1 MTTNNGTGG
10 GLEDQL
16 RNLILQNGQEA
27 SVTVQ
32 HRPIVRL
39 PPIGQNQQRQQ
50 NQNQNQNRPA
60 NQYQQPPPRRAAAG
74 FSSGLHSDAAT
85 QHPGPS
91 GKAQWKQSQKQRR
104 AQEQQQTQILTPDGA
119 IIHNQNLPRRQEY
132 QQTHP
137 QQYHPQQRQPQHNQQ
152 IDPNAF
158 QRGGQVAG
166 YYQRPPPPARQLF
179 DPNGVRGPPN
189 QYLAEQHARQSQYLD
204 HTASIEIP
212 AVAMSAAERSEKE
225 TFRIRLERI
234 VHEVCAANPDRLPR
248 VSLESFGSFR
258 SGFANAGSDM
268 DLVIVLPD
276 GSPITG
282 GAAGLH
288 EDDLPRALERKLL
301 DLGFG
306 ARLLTRTRVPIIKI
320 CEVPGVSLLDKLRE
334 EREKWD
340 GMESERK
347 YPHLHPEGGEEDGV
361 DDVGVPAGGDAELV
375 GSAVDAAF
383 NPVASAADSLPVSD
397 ENKASTVKKLKG
409 KLDPKEMVKQIMT
422 DIHVSG
428 EDNDSTAPLPQAEGK
443 PAARQPRHD
452 NRPFTRERRMGPLD
466 FPKDGVGIQ
475 SDINF
480 LNPLGLHNT
489 QLLRCYSMCDPRVQ
503 PMVLFVKSWAKRR
516 KINSSYSGTL
526 SSYGYVLMVLHY
538 LVNIARPPVLPNL
551 QSPWRPNAHCTPAG
565 ATKTECDGWTVDF
578 WRNEDEII
586 AALNAGQMS
595 TNTETLGSLLEGF
608 FRYYSSMGGGPQLQ
622 WTQQVLSLR
631 SPGGIMSK
639 DEKGWVKAVTQEGDG
654 KKVQH
659 RYLFCIE
666 DPFELEHNV
675 ARTVTHFG
683 IVAIRDEFRRARRIL
698 TAVGFGQAVEGELF
712 DELVEQEVGE
722 VKEGVLLP
730 EQQGRGMEGGNG
742 MKVVQDEGHEARL
755 AKYKQSQANMP
766 TKAKVSQQQLPR
778 SLNVAD
784 KEAFPTLGGA
794 KPKFGARNTK
804 TQQSDDGQ
812 MSEISGD
819 RARAYLEEVKRKKAE
834 ADAEM
839 TATGAAEAVLG
850 GE

>member
-1 MTTNNGTGG
+1 MATNSSTAG

-16 RNLILQNGQEA
+16 RNLILHNGQEA

-32 HRPIVRL
+32 HRPTVRL
-39 PPIGQNQQRQQ
+39 PPSGQNQQRPQTQ
-50 NQNQNQNRPA
+50 NQSRPLNQGPH
-60 NQYQQPPPRRAAAG
+60 PPPHRAAAG
-74 FSSGLHSDAAT
+74 YSGTNFINSDGT
-85 QHPGPS
+85 TSQPGA
-91 GKAQWKQSQKQRR
+91 KAQWKQSQKQRR
-104 AQEQQQTQILTPDGA
+104 AQQQQQTQVLTPDGA

-137 QQYHPQQRQPQHNQQ
+137 QQYHPQQRQQHNQQQ

-179 DPNGVRGPPN
+179 DPNGARGPPN
-189 QYLAEQHARQSQYLD
+189 QYLAEQHARQSQHLD
-204 HTASIEIP
+204 HIASIEIP

-225 TFRIRLERI
+225 HFRIRLERI

-301 DLGFG
+301 ELGFG

-320 CEVPGVSLLDKLRE
+320 CETPGISLLDKLRE

-340 GMESERK
+340 VLDNEKK

-361 DDVGVPAGGDAELV
+361 VDVGVPAGGEAEVV
-375 GSAVDAAF
+375 GNAVDVVSDS
-383 NPVASAADSLPVSD
+383 VASAAESIPVSD
-397 ENKASTVKKLKG
+397 KNNASTIKKPKG
-409 KLDPKEMVKQIMT
+409 KPDAKEMVKQIMT
-422 DIHVSG
+422 DIHVAG
-428 EDNDSTAPLPQAEGK
+428 ENNDSTAPIPQAEGK
-443 PAARQPRHD
+443 PAPRPPRHD

-578 WRNEDEII
+578 WRNEDEIT

-631 SPGGIMSK
+631 TPNGILSK
-639 DEKGWVKAVTQEGDG
+639 DEKGWVKAITQEGDG

-698 TAVGFGQAVEGELF
+698 TAIGFGQGVEGELF
-712 DELVEQEVGE
+712 EELVEQELGE

-730 EQQGRGMEGGNG
+730 EQQGRGLDGVDGVREGGDG
-742 MKVVQDEGHEARL
+742 GHEARL
-755 AKYKQSQANMP
+755 ARYKQSQANRP
-766 TKAKVSQQQLPR
+766 TKAKVVQQPR

-794 KPKFGARNTK
+794 KPKFGARSTK
-804 TQQSDDGQ
+804 TQQLDDGQ

>member
-1 MTTNNGTGG
+1 MATNNGTAG

-16 RNLILQNGQEA
+16 RNLILQNGSEA

-32 HRPIVRL
+32 HRPTVRL
-39 PPIGQNQQRQQ
+39 PPSGQNQQRQQ
-50 NQNQNQNRPA
+50 SQNQNRPA

-74 FSSGLHSDAAT
+74 FSGGLHSDAST

-104 AQEQQQTQILTPDGA
+104 AQEQQQTQVLTPDGA

-137 QQYHPQQRQPQHNQQ
+137 QQYQPQQRQPQHHQQQ

-179 DPNGVRGPPN
+179 DPNGARGPPN

-204 HTASIEIP
+204 HIASIEIP

-225 TFRIRLERI
+225 HFRIRLERI
-234 VHEVCAANPDRLPR
+234 VHEVCAANPARLPH

-276 GSPITG
+276 GSSITG

-301 DLGFG
+301 ELGLG

-320 CEVPGVSLLDKLRE
+320 CEVPGGSLLDKLRE

-340 GMESERK
+340 GMENERK
-347 YPHLHPEGGEEDGV
+347 YPHLHPEGGEKDGGI
-361 DDVGVPAGGDAELV
+361 DVAVLAGGEVDGV
-375 GSAVDAAF
+375 GSASDAAS
-383 NPVASAADSLPVSD
+383 NAVASAADPIPVSD
-397 ENKASTVKKLKG
+397 GDEASSMKKPKG
-409 KLDPKEMVKQIMT
+409 KPDATEMVKQIMT

-428 EDNDSTAPLPQAEGK
+428 EDNDSTAPIPQAEGK
-443 PAARQPRHD
+443 PAARPPRHD

-538 LVNIARPPVLPNL
+538 LINIARPPVLPNL

-586 AALNAGQMS
+586 TALNAGQMS

-631 SPGGIMSK
+631 TPNGILSK

-730 EQQGRGMEGGNG
+730 EQQGKGLG
-742 MKVVQDEGHEARL
+742 DEGHEARL
-755 AKYKQSQANMP
+755 TQYKQSQANRTAK
-766 TKAKVSQQQLPR
+766 TKGPQQQLPR

-794 KPKFGARNTK
+794 KPKFGARSTK
-804 TQQSDDGQ
+804 TQQLDDGQ

>member
-1 MTTNNGTGG
+1 MATNNGTAG

-32 HRPIVRL
+32 HRPTVRL
-39 PPIGQNQQRQQ
+39 PPSAQNQPRQQ
-50 NQNQNQNRPA
+50 NPNPNRLLNQGPH
-60 NQYQQPPPRRAAAG
+60 PPPHRAAAG
-74 FSSGLHSDAAT
+74 YSGTNFINANSDAASH
-85 QHPGPS
+85 QPGA
-91 GKAQWKQSQKQRR
+91 KAQWKQSQKQRR
-104 AQEQQQTQILTPDGA
+104 AQQQTQVLTPDGA

-137 QQYHPQQRQPQHNQQ
+137 QQYHPQHRQPQHHQQQ

-166 YYQRPPPPARQLF
+166 YYQRPPPPQRQLF
-179 DPNGVRGPPN
+179 DPNGARGPPN

-204 HTASIEIP
+204 HIASIEIP

-225 TFRIRLERI
+225 QFRIRLERI

-301 DLGFG
+301 ELGFG

-340 GMESERK
+340 GMENERK
-347 YPHLHPEGGEEDGV
+347 YPHLHPEGGEGDGV
-361 DDVGVPAGGDAELV
+361 DDVAVVVGGEAEV
-375 GSAVDAAF
+375 VECAVDAVP
-383 NPVASAADSLPVSD
+383 NAADSLPVSD
-397 ENKASTVKKLKG
+397 ENKASTVKKPKA
-409 KLDPKEMVKQIMT
+409 KPDTKEMVKQIIS
-422 DIHVSG
+422 DIHVAG
-428 EDNDSTAPLPQAEGK
+428 EDNDSTAPVPQTEGK
-443 PAARQPRHD
+443 PAARPPRHD

-551 QSPWRPNAHCTPAG
+551 QSPWRPNAHCSPAG

-578 WRNEDEII
+578 WRNEDEIV

-631 SPGGIMSK
+631 SPNGILTK

-730 EQQGRGMEGGNG
+730 EQQGRGLDEVDGVKAGG
-742 MKVVQDEGHEARL
+742 DEGHEARL
-755 AKYKQSQANMP
+755 AKYKQSQANRNAKP
-766 TKAKVSQQQLPR
+766 KVSQQQLPR

-784 KEAFPTLGGA
+784 KEDFPTLGGA

-804 TQQSDDGQ
+804 TQQDDGQ

>member
-1 MTTNNGTGG
+1 MATNNGTAG

-32 HRPIVRL
+32 HRPTVRL
-39 PPIGQNQQRQQ
+39 PPSG
-50 NQNQNQNRPA
+50 QNQNQNRPSH
-60 NQYQQPPPRRAAAG
+60 QYQQPPPRRAAAG
-74 FSSGLHSDAAT
+74 FGGGLHSDAPT

-104 AQEQQQTQILTPDGA
+104 AQEQQQQTQVLTPDGA

-132 QQTHP
+132 QQPHP
-137 QQYHPQQRQPQHNQQ
+137 QQYHPQQRQPQHHQQ

-179 DPNGVRGPPN
+179 DPKGARGPPN

-204 HTASIEIP
+204 HIASIEIP

-225 TFRIRLERI
+225 HFRIRLERI

-301 DLGFG
+301 DLGLG

-340 GMESERK
+340 GMENERK

-361 DDVGVPAGGDAELV
+361 DDVAVPAGGEVEGV
-375 GSAVDAAF
+375 GNAV
-383 NPVASAADSLPVSD
+383 NVVSNSVAGAVDSLPVSD
-397 ENKASTVKKLKG
+397 ENKASSMKKSKA
-409 KLDPKEMVKQIMT
+409 KPDPKEMVKQIMT
-422 DIHVSG
+422 DIHVAG
-428 EDNDSTAPLPQAEGK
+428 EDNDSTAPIPQAEGK
-443 PAARQPRHD
+443 PAARPPRHD

-565 ATKTECDGWTVDF
+565 AMRTECDGWTVDF
-578 WRNEDEII
+578 WRNEDEIV
-586 AALNAGQMS
+586 AALNGGQMS

-608 FRYYSSMGGGPQLQ
+608 FRYNSSMGGGPQLQ

-631 SPGGIMSK
+631 SPSGILTK

-698 TAVGFGQAVEGELF
+698 TAVGFGQAVEGKLF
-712 DELVEQEVGE
+712 EELVEEVVE

-730 EQQGRGMEGGNG
+730 EQLGQIQAGMNGSRANIEGQ
-742 MKVVQDEGHEARL
+742 VDQGHEARL
-755 AKYKQSQANMP
+755 AKYKQSQANRTAK
-766 TKAKVSQQQLPR
+766 TKGPQQQPSR

-794 KPKFGARNTK
+794 KPKFGARSTK
-804 TQQSDDGQ
+804 TQQLDDGQ